1 MTDKQTDRG
10 IIGKMDET
18 LYNTYVRAQGKNPD
32 RVALYSREDETV
44 THGRLLD
51 EIDRAAAGLRALY
64 PMEGM
69 KIGVISSCSYEEVVF
84 LLAGS
89 KIGAVT
95 KFIDFTKNITEIN
108 ESIVESALSILVM
121 GPEFVP
127 MEPFINPGGMPVI
140 IMGELP
146 EMRQHYCSYGNL
158 LDAGD
163 GRSVTATEY
172 RDNACTVIINSS
184 GTTGT
189 PKPIEL
195 SDRAV
200 NAAVEK
206 FICTDFPLTPS
217 NVMLKIIPSFL
228 GMGIVSTAYLCLITG
243 TPIIY
248 VMQGNEFQAIIDEA
262 VRRIFTFAEFAK
274 EKGIS
279 YSAKLLIFAS
289 PMFFRGMYQQLDQV
303 ESLSYIG
310 CMLAGGSAMSRE
322 ELERIDAAFADKGCT
337 VPVLS
342 GYGQNE
348 MAGGVTM
355 NEIANNRRGSVG
367 KAMAK
372 TELLVVDM
380 KTGMPVPHGTAG
392 KILERS
398 ESLFVGYENMPEK
411 TAESFVRIGEGEPW
425 FDTNDVGYMDEDGYL
440 YITGR
445 TSRIIIRQDMKVS
458 LDKVENKLRAS
469 TFIKEVGVI
478 AKKDGDTE
486 SVVAFVTIKDEYTA
500 ADISSEQ
507 IIGEIQKSKNPLN
520 DREVVDKLLIVDSL
534 PYRSS
539 GKIDYKSLEKSV

>member
-10 IIGKMDET
+10 IIGRTDET

-32 RVALYSREDETV
+32 RVALYSREDEMV

-64 PMEGM
+64 PVEGM

-108 ESIVESALSILVM
+108 ESIVESAISILVM
-121 GPEFVP
+121 GPEFVS

-206 FICTDFPLTPS
+206 FICTDFPLTTS
-217 NVMLKIIPSFL
+217 NIMLKVIPSFL
-228 GMGIVSTAYLCLITG
+228 GMGIISTAYLCLITG
-243 TPIIY
+243 TPIVY
-248 VMQGNEFQAIIDEA
+248 FVAYGENGSIDGA
-262 VRRIFTFAEFAK
+262 VKMILTFPSYAMNH
-274 EKGIS
+274 GIDPA
-279 YSAKLLIFAS
+279 AKLLIFAS
-289 PMFFRGMYQQLDQV
+289 PMFFRAMYHQLDQV

-310 CMLAGGSAMSRE
+310 CMLAGGSAMGRE

-469 TFIKEVGVI
+469 GIVKEVGVI

-500 ADISSEQ
+500 ANISSEQ